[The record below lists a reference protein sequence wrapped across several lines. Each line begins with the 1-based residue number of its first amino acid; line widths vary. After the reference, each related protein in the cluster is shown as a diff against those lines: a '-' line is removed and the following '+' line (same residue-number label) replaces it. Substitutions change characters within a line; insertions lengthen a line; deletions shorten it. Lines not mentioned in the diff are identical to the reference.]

1 LASKHGTGRALGDCW
16 LNESLKSTAEGANFR
31 PTRATKSW
39 VLGSAQPTGPG
50 HLMGSTTY
58 RAKNSKILIQ
68 SVLDNLKRRVSTGMI
83 WGRNSEVSFH
93 TNKLNALI
101 ESWKFCTG
109 IKPCC
114 IFFLWG
120 AQGWLLV
127 HGHAY
132 LASSARLPWICGWG
146 LGPWVLS
153 GQGLLCQNHLPSVG
167 ENFLDSTG

>member
-1 LASKHGTGRALGDCW
+1 MASKHGTGRALGDCW
-16 LNESLKSTAEGANFR
+16 LNESLRSTAEGANFR

-39 VLGSAQPTGPG
+39 VLGSAQPMGPG

-101 ESWKFCTG
+101 GFPAGVVGKESACNARDPLQCRRSDLIPGLGRAPVEKEMATNSIILAWEIPWTEV
-109 IKPCC
+109 
-114 IFFLWG
+114 LR
-120 AQGWLLV
+120 ATV
-127 HGHAY
+127 HGVAK
-132 LASSARLPWICGWG
+132 SWTRL
-146 LGPWVLS
+146 S
-153 GQGLLCQNHLPSVG
+153 
-167 ENFLDSTG
+167 D